1 MAYSLKTQHA
11 RLIRAHQ
18 RLRETYQSSLEDRR
32 ILKEKAQALS
42 QELQRTKRELR
53 DYEKASANTM
63 DKLFTSVQYAINHL
77 YDSGDIEAAGKLSVW
92 LDEMRCN
99 MQPVADVAELLN
111 LLQNWS
117 DSAESKS
124 DQSLLYIKTRTIIN
138 DLRGTD
144 I

>member
-1 MAYSLKTQHA
+1 
-11 RLIRAHQ
+11 
-18 RLRETYQSSLEDRR
+18 
-32 ILKEKAQALS
+32 
-42 QELQRTKRELR
+42 
-53 DYEKASANTM
+53 M

-92 LDEMRCN
+92 LDEMMQHAAGGRCSR
-99 MQPVADVAELLN
+99 ALN

-144 I
+144 IWVIARFAFLAKLKKE